1 MTGALGPVLISD
13 DYRRLNAEKH
23 LEKKGYGALAWHLA
37 PVIKTIC
44 ANNGFGSILDYG
56 CGKGNV

>member
-1 MTGALGPVLISD
+1 MLISD